1 MMKETNSIARGKS
14 PSLVTTDYDN
24 FKTLRFFI
32 NQQHKAEQMMQEIK
46 NFHTS
51 FVQSKLV
58 NFRDFVRENPLYG
71 LKLFGKIR
79 FVYREYS
86 VTNPGNPGWKTQPD
100 KRMMLICVDPGN
112 FRILYRKEPKKY
124 LLSKSRQYLE
134 CPDLSIEDEQILHH
148 FYQAA
153 FNDPQWD
160 FETNKFTMCER
171 SEYSIPTYGGES
183 MKSEMRT
190 TVNCNLDDTFLIIDN
205 VMDYINL
212 DVFNKMKAKSMKSY
226 NKRGERYSYYV
237 NSYYPA
243 DALFKRDKIEAILR
257 KRFEKEIAV
266 LERAYSLIWKEIV
279 EERYQEMLDGFEGHS
294 FDENTCVMF
303 NNDIHFVSSNPTKYD
318 IVMSE
323 DESTIDFYFK
333 DYAISRV
340 KGTEKE
346 RTCILT
352 YKTDNNE
359 LIDYKVK
366 TRFIKK

>member
-1 MMKETNSIARGKS
+1 MMKETNSAARGKS

-24 FKTLRFFI
+24 FKTLQFFI
-32 NQQHKAEQMMQEIK
+32 DQQHKAEQMIQEIK
-46 NFHTS
+46 NFHAS

-58 NFRDFVRENPLYG
+58 NFRDFVRENPLYR

-86 VTNPGNPGWKTQPD
+86 DN
-100 KRMMLICVDPGN
+100 KRMMLISVDPGN
-112 FRILYRKEPKKY
+112 FRILYRKEPRKY

-134 CPDLSIEDEQILHH
+134 SPDLSVEDEQIL
-148 FYQAA
+148 YRLYRAA

-160 FETNKFTMCER
+160 FETNKFTMSER
-171 SEYSIPTYGGES
+171 SEYSIPTYDGES

-190 TVNCNLDDTFLIIDN
+190 TVNCSLDDTFLITEN

-212 DVFNKMKAKSMKSY
+212 DVFNKMKAKSMKPY
-226 NKRGERYSYYV
+226 NKRGERYNYYV

-243 DALFKRDKIEAILR
+243 DALFKRDKIEALLR
-257 KRFEKEIAV
+257 QRFEKEIAV
-266 LERAYSLIWKEIV
+266 LERAYSLVWKEIA
-279 EERYQEMLDGFEGHS
+279 EERYQEMLNGFNGHS

-303 NNDIHFVSSNPTKYD
+303 NNDIYFVSSNPTKYE
-318 IVMSE
+318 ITMSE

-333 DYAISRV
+333 DYSISRV

-359 LIDYKVK
+359 LIDYKTKV
-366 TRFIKK
+366 RFIKK